1 MRLHTAFTAG
11 LLLIAGMNCNIL
23 AQSIYTCVDGKGRK
37 ITSDRSI
44 PECIDRM
51 QQELTYSGL
60 VKRQVKPSPTFAEL
74 AEQEQI
80 SKLADEAR
88 LREADEKRRN
98 RALLLRYPT
107 RTVHDKE
114 RALAIA
120 HVEKI
125 NINSDLEMLELI
137 KQRKAIN
144 IEMEFYAKDPGKAP
158 LALQR
163 QQHNNERNRAAQ
175 QKLSAH
181 QQDQE
186 KKRINLRFDEE
197 LVKLKP
203 LWGSAS

>member
-11 LLLIAGMNCNIL
+11 LLLIAGLTCNVL

-120 HVEKI
+120 HVEEI
-125 NINSDLEMLELI
+125 NKNSDLEMLELI

-144 IEMEFYAKDPGKAP
+144 TEMEFYAKDPGKAP
-158 LALQR
+158 LVLQR
-163 QQHNNERNRAAQ
+163 QQDNNERNRAAQ